1 MPDIVLTFRGQ
12 DYRVPDDKAFA
23 LGEVVEEIVT
33 IAEIPAL
40 LKNPKFYTIARCY
53 GAMLRFAGC
62 KVSDRD
68 VHRDM
73 MARLKSADPGAG
85 KIAAVEALMTIA
97 SVLMDGAPLDEA
109 GEGDSPGKPEAS

>member
-12 DYRVPDDKAFA
+12 DYRVPDDRAFA

-40 LKNPKFYTIARCY
+40 LKNPKFFTIARCY

-62 KVSDRD
+62 KVSDRE
-68 VHRDM
+68 VHGEM
-73 MARLKSADPGAG
+73 MARLKSGEPGAG
-85 KIAAVEALMTIA
+85 QMAAMEAMMAIGV
-97 SVLMDGAPLDEA
+97 VLMDGAPDDGTE
-109 GEGDSPGKPEAS
+109 EGAAPGKPEAS